1 MTPTQIFGLQ
11 VALSLLTYGLA
22 ARWYVLPWLERLDL
36 MAALTPL
43 LLFHTLRTIGLVFL
57 IPGVVGGPLPAA
69 FAAPGAYGDLLT
81 VGLAFLALAALRA
94 RWRVALALVWLFTV
108 VGLLDFANAFAQGL
122 RADIAAQY
130 ALGPGWFI
138 PTFAVPAFTVAHL
151 LVVRLLL
158 TRGHEDETFR
168 LSASVVAHK
177 DLERH
182 GAIGDRS
189 SPTR

>member
-11 VALSLLTYGLA
+11 VVLSLLTYGLA
-22 ARWYVLPWLERLDL
+22 ARWYILPRLERLDL
-36 MAALTPL
+36 VAALTPL

-57 IPGVVGGPLPAA
+57 LPGVVGGPLPAA

-81 VGLAFLALAALRA
+81 VGLAFLALLALRA
-94 RWRVALALVWLFTV
+94 RWRGALPLVWLFSA
-108 VGLLDFANAFAQGL
+108 VGLLDFVNAFAQGL

-158 TRGHEDETFR
+158 TRGREYAALQPAGVLAEI
-168 LSASVVAHK
+168 K
-177 DLERH
+177 
-182 GAIGDRS
+182 G
-189 SPTR
+189 

>member
-11 VALSLLTYGLA
+11 VALSLLTFGLA
-22 ARWYVLPWLERLDL
+22 ARWYLLPRLARLDL
-36 MAALTPL
+36 AAALTPL
-43 LLFHTLRTIGLVFL
+43 LLFHTLRTMGLVFL
-57 IPGVVGGPLPAA
+57 VPGVIGGPLPAA

-81 VGLAFLALAALRA
+81 VGLAFLALLALRA
-94 RWRVALALVWLFTV
+94 RWRGALPVVWLFSL
-108 VGLLDFANAFAQGL
+108 VGLLDFVNAFAQGA

-158 TRGHEDETFR
+158 TRGHEYAAPR
-168 LSASVVAHK
+168 PPAGAVAQ
-177 DLERH
+177 LER
-182 GAIGDRS
+182 
-189 SPTR
+189 

>member
-11 VALSLLTYGLA
+11 VVLSLLTYGLA
-22 ARWYVLPWLERLDL
+22 ARWYLLPRLERLDL
-36 MAALTPL
+36 VAALTPL

-81 VGLAFLALAALRA
+81 VGLAFLALIALRA
-94 RWRVALALVWLFTV
+94 RWRGALPLVWLFSA
-108 VGLLDFANAFAQGL
+108 VGLLDFVNAFAQGL

-158 TRGHEDETFR
+158 TRGPEYAALQPAAGVLAEI
-168 LSASVVAHK
+168 K
-177 DLERH
+177 
-182 GAIGDRS
+182 G
-189 SPTR
+189 

>member
-11 VALSLLTYGLA
+11 VVLSLLTYGLA
-22 ARWYVLPWLERLDL
+22 ARWYLLPRLERLDL
-36 MAALTPL
+36 VAALTPL

-81 VGLAFLALAALRA
+81 VGLAFLALVALRA
-94 RWRVALALVWLFTV
+94 RWRGALPLVWLFTA
-108 VGLLDFANAFAQGL
+108 VGLLDFVNAFAQGL

-158 TRGHEDETFR
+158 TRGREYAALQPAAGVLAEI
-168 LSASVVAHK
+168 K
-177 DLERH
+177 
-182 GAIGDRS
+182 G
-189 SPTR
+189 

>member
-22 ARWYVLPWLERLDL
+22 ARWYLLPRLERLDL
-36 MAALTPL
+36 VAALTPL

-57 IPGVVGGPLPAA
+57 VPGVVGGPLPAA

-81 VGLAFLALAALRA
+81 VGLAFLALLALRA
-94 RWRVALALVWLFTV
+94 RWRGALLLVWLFTA
-108 VGLLDFANAFAQGL
+108 VGLLDFVNAFAQGL
-122 RADIAAQY
+122 RADVAAQY

-138 PTFAVPAFTVAHL
+138 PTFAVPAFTVTHL

-158 TRGHEDETFR
+158 TRGREYQTVR
-168 LSASVVAHK
+168 PLASALAEFK
-177 DLERH
+177 
-182 GAIGDRS
+182 G
-189 SPTR
+189 